1 MCEVMSLL
9 VRVEL
14 PIEKVIYHRIK
25 VRKMFGKGFSLNFLT
40 NAFYLCYYYKSKI
53 QQTKIAVTKISLSLQ
68 SRASV

>member
-1 MCEVMSLL
+1 
-9 VRVEL
+9 
-14 PIEKVIYHRIK
+14 
-25 VRKMFGKGFSLNFLT
+25 MFGKGFSLNFLT